1 MEILRI
7 FLQERGLELN
17 VAKTKVLVFN
27 KEENAKKEKWQW
39 KGKNIEEVETFKYL
53 GFVFNRKGNYNDHIK
68 GMSRKGKL
76 AINKV
81 WGLGE
86 RVCRDDFLRR

>member
-1 MEILRI
+1 MER
-7 FLQERGLELN
+7 
-17 VAKTKVLVFN
+17 
-27 KEENAKKEKWQW
+27 KEY
-39 KGKNIEEVETFKYL
+39 IEEIETFKYL

-86 RVCRDDFLRR
+86 RVCRDDFLRRWMLFVYLVKSVIEYGVEIWGWEEKEELEKVMIDYVR